1 MKSKRCYTRRMTAY
15 PHTLRAGADVYSNDD
30 HKLGELKRVIVKR
43 TDLTIT
49 HIVVDIGFLRSGRSL
64 WEGGLGLDY
73 DRIVPI
79 SDVARSTSNR
89 IDLAISDDEFKAEP
103 EYTDE
108 TFEPVADPS
117 PNEFDVNDVAIR
129 AESIADAI
137 ASTPGAWVTVRLN
150 KDPNSVDIAEGTDV
164 WRLQPHQKLG
174 DVKRVLLDET
184 TGQLRALVISR
195 GFILKHDVVVPVR
208 YIAELEDD
216 IVRVDVTD
224 IELQTFRPYQEGD

>member
-1 MKSKRCYTRRMTAY
+1 MTAF
-15 PHTLRAGADVYSNDD
+15 PHTLRAGADVYSSDD
-30 HKLGELKRVIVKR
+30 HKLGELKRVVVKR
-43 TDLTIT
+43 SDLTIT

-79 SDVARSTSNR
+79 ADVARSTNDR
-89 IDLAISDDEFKAEP
+89 VDLLITDEQFKEEP

-117 PNEFDVNDVAIR
+117 PDETDINDFAIR

-150 KDPNSVDIAEGTDV
+150 KDPNSVDIVEGTDV
-164 WRLQPHQKLG
+164 WRLEPHQKLG
-174 DVKRVLLDET
+174 DVKRVLVDEQ
-184 TGQLRALVISR
+184 TGQLRAVVISR
-195 GFILKHDVVVPVR
+195 GFILKHDVVVPAR
-208 YIAELEDD
+208 FIAEIEDD
-216 IVRVDVTD
+216 IIRVEVSDL
-224 IELQTFRPYQEGD
+224 ELQTFRPYSEGD